1 MTALFRASH
10 SIDFWLLTLSFAI
23 CGLSTNGLINTH
35 LIAYCADRGIPE
47 VGGAGVLASL
57 GVFSLIGSAGSGRLC
72 DRCNPRVLLFWC
84 RVGRGGAYRPASAR
98 SLKRLVQFSRKPLS
112 YVGRTDWRRLVRIPG
127 TRRISR
133 TSPKSAMRRA
143 DGYRRQ
149 ALFLHRLLTKDHS
162 RRSIHPSSR

>member
-57 GVFSLIGSAGSGRLC
+57 GVFSLIGSAGSGWLC
-72 DRCNPRVLLFWC
+72 DRCNPRVLLFWYYGLRGLSLMTLPFTQFDVVAC
-84 RVGRGGAYRPASAR
+84 RSFRYFTASTGSPPARRP
-98 SLKRLVQFSRKPLS
+98 SR
-112 YVGRTDWRRLVRIPG
+112 
-127 TRRISR
+127 
-133 TSPKSAMRRA
+133 
-143 DGYRRQ
+143 
-149 ALFLHRLLTKDHS
+149 
-162 RRSIHPSSR
+162 